1 MSNVVKASSGVT
13 SSTQFGVIGKIY
25 EELFTDSSGNTMIR
39 YLRLFKASTAVNA
52 GELVGAIGS
61 AVAGTDTMWLQGQ
74 CVAIA
79 TGGVR
84 RRILYGVSL
93 TAVAAGSYGWCV
105 CRGVVESLETAS
117 AVAEGDYLQSTS
129 TAGAVD
135 NIDSTAAGSSE
146 QVVGYCVV
154 AGSTSCTAYITLL

>member
-1 MSNVVKASSGVT
+1 MSNVVKASSAVT
-13 SSTQFGVIGKIY
+13 SSTQFGVIGKVY
-25 EELFTDSSGNTMIR
+25 EELFTDSSGNTMMR

-61 AVAGTDTMWLQGQ
+61 AVGGTDTMWLQGQ

-79 TGGVR
+79 TGGVL

-105 CRGVVESLETAS
+105 CRGVVESLEVKTA
-117 AVAEGDYLQSTS
+117 VLEGAYLKSTNQ
-129 TAGAVD
+129 AGA
-135 NIDSTAAGSSE
+135 IETLDSTAAGASE
-146 QVVGYCVV
+146 QAVGYCVV